1 MTVTRKAALIIG
13 GVFVAATGLVS
24 IVADRLMSRGFVEIE
39 EREAH
44 ENVARVRSA
53 LADDLAALDAAC
65 RNHANWDKVYAFAAS
80 GDMRFVEED
89 VGYGPN
95 SDLRARRLNLLVYV
109 NTAGHI
115 VFGEGFDLE
124 RTVETALSDRLRR
137 YLSMDDRL
145 LHHPDLDKGVTGVL
159 LLENGPVLVA
169 ARPILTGRGT
179 GPSRG
184 TVIMGRQLDE
194 SEISRL
200 GQTVHLP
207 LSARPVAAL
216 EDAVEIVAADQLK
229 STAAASYVVVTG
241 ENSIAGF
248 AVLPS
253 IDGTPAL
260 LVRVDLPREIYHRGQ
275 RTLRYVAAA
284 LGCIGLLC
292 GGLTLALIRLHVLS
306 PVTRLSREV
315 SRIAGSGDVSARVFQ
330 RGTDEVATLASDI
343 DRMLDTI
350 ERSQG
355 DLSQSEERFR
365 LAAKATDDLIW
376 DWDWATGRVSWTRGA
391 GSGGGPGQR
400 GTESRVVWLDHIHPA
415 DRARVDDSFQAA
427 VIARVEFWSDEYRH
441 RRRDGTVR
449 DVVNR
454 AYIVYGSDGTPLRMV
469 GAIVDVT
476 VQKQKAAAERAN
488 RAKSEFLANMSHELR
503 TPLNAI
509 IGYAELL
516 QEEAASTDE
525 ASRVRDLERI
535 RSAGKHLLALIND
548 VLDMSKIEA
557 GRMDLHLEAFDLR
570 SLIEQVAGASETLAT
585 KHGNTLDVRLADDLG
600 VMCSDSTK
608 VRQVLFN
615 LLSNAAKFTE
625 RGAITVDGRREEAD
639 GRSWA
644 VVAVSDTGIGI
655 APEHLARLFEPF
667 EQVDAS
673 ISRRFG
679 GTGLGLAITQHYC
692 RLLGGHVDVESA
704 VGRGS
709 TFTVRLPISAGD
721 DALAADD
728 APVGIEAA

>member
-1 MTVTRKAALIIG
+1 
-13 GVFVAATGLVS
+13 
-24 IVADRLMSRGFVEIE
+24 
-39 EREAH
+39 
-44 ENVARVRSA
+44 
-53 LADDLAALDAAC
+53 
-65 RNHANWDKVYAFAAS
+65 
-80 GDMRFVEED
+80 
-89 VGYGPN
+89 
-95 SDLRARRLNLLVYV
+95 
-109 NTAGHI
+109 
-115 VFGEGFDLE
+115 
-124 RTVETALSDRLRR
+124 
-137 YLSMDDRL
+137 
-145 LHHPDLDKGVTGVL
+145 
-159 LLENGPVLVA
+159 VLVA

-184 TVIMGRQLDE
+184 TVIMGRNLDDR
-194 SEISRL
+194 EIRRL

-207 LSARPVAAL
+207 ISARPVTSL
-216 EDAVEIVAADQLK
+216 EDPVEI
-229 STAAASYVVVTG
+229 AAAERLGSSAPPSHVVVTG

-253 IDGTPAL
+253 IDGQPAVL
-260 LVRVDLPREIYHRGQ
+260 LRVDLPREIYHRGQ
-275 RTLRYVAAA
+275 HTLRYVAAA

-292 GGLTLALIRLHVLS
+292 GALTLGLIRRHVLS

-315 SRIAGSGDVSARVFQ
+315 SRIAGSGDVSARVFK
-330 RGTDEVATLASDI
+330 RGNDEVAALAGDI

-350 ERSQG
+350 ERSQA

-365 LAAKATDDLIW
+365 LAAKATDDVIW
-376 DWDWATGRVSWTRGA
+376 DWDTTTGRVSWTRGG
-391 GSGGGPGQR
+391 GSQGGPGRR
-400 GTESRVVWLDHIHPA
+400 GAQTRAAWLEHIHPD
-415 DRARVDDSFQAA
+415 DRARVEDSFQAA
-427 VIARVEFWSDEYRH
+427 VTARAEFWSDEYRN

-454 AYIVYGSDGTPLRMV
+454 GYIVYGSDGGMLRMV

-516 QEEAASTDE
+516 QEDAASTDE
-525 ASRVRDLERI
+525 AQRVRDLERI
-535 RSAGKHLLALIND
+535 RTAGRHLLALIND

-557 GRMDLHLEAFDLR
+557 GRVDLHLETFDLR
-570 SLIEQVAGASETLAT
+570 SLIEQVADASETLAT
-585 KHGNTLDVRLADDLG
+585 QHDNVMRVRLADDLG
-600 VMCSDSTK
+600 LVRSDSTK

-625 RGAITVDGRREEAD
+625 RGTISVDARREVAD

-655 APEHLARLFEPF
+655 APVHLARLFAPF

-673 ISRRFG
+673 MSRRFG

-692 RLLGGHVDVESA
+692 RLLGGRVEVESE

-709 TFTVRLPISAGD
+709 TFTAWLP
-721 DALAADD
+721 ADE
-728 APVGIEAA
+728 APIEGADVEAA